1 MLYIRFIMFVFF
13 IMIYLFY
20 LFYVWLSFGKYMF
33 IEVYDN
39 ELKISELVLFIM
51 SLILLIKIV

>member
-1 MLYIRFIMFVFF
+1 
-13 IMIYLFY
+13 MIYSFY
-20 LFYVWLSFGKYMF
+20 MFYAWSSSGKHMF

-51 SLILLIKIV
+51 SLILSTKTV